1 MDELFE
7 QRKKMIAELV
17 HDELYVPMKIKELA
31 IFLNVAK
38 EDRHELE
45 RVLDSLVSEGKLTIT
60 KKGKYMKPDTS
71 QITGVFESHPNGF
84 GFVTI
89 EGEPDDVFIPAKYT
103 AGALHHDR
111 VQIVITCEKSQ

>member
-38 EDRHELE
+38 EDSACLTVLFRRENSRLPR
-45 RVLDSLVSEGKLTIT
+45 RVSI
-60 KKGKYMKPDTS
+60 
-71 QITGVFESHPNGF
+71 
-84 GFVTI
+84 
-89 EGEPDDVFIPAKYT
+89 
-103 AGALHHDR
+103 
-111 VQIVITCEKSQ
+111 

>member
-60 KKGKYMKPDTS
+60 KKRSEERRVGKECRSRWSPY
-71 QITGVFESHPNGF
+71 H
-84 GFVTI
+84 
-89 EGEPDDVFIPAKYT
+89 
-103 AGALHHDR
+103 
-111 VQIVITCEKSQ
+111 